1 MAPKVLV
8 VLTSYGLIESVGQPT
23 GWYLPE
29 FAHPYEVLASKGVEV
44 VTASPK
50 GGVAPLDQSSVEA
63 FKSDASSASFLATKA
78 ALWEQTAPI
87 ASFLGRSAEFAA
99 LFYPGG
105 HGPMFDLATDKESI
119 ALINEFVAAGKP
131 VAAVCH
137 GPAVFVNVVLP
148 SGKKLLEGK
157 EATGFSDVEEDVV
170 GMTAH
175 MPFSLEAKIKAAGA
189 IYKKAS
195 DAWAPLT
202 LVQDGG
208 KLITGQNPGSSAG
221 VGEALAKAIGV

>member
-8 VLTSYGLIESVGQPT
+8 VLTSYGRIESIGQPT

-29 FAHPYEVLASKGVEV
+29 FAHPYEVLSKKGVEI

-50 GGVAPLDQSSVEA
+50 GGVAPLDPGSVEA
-63 FKSDASSASFLATKA
+63 FKGDASAANFHATKA

-87 ASFLGRSAEFAA
+87 SSFLGKSSDFAA

-105 HGPMFDLATDKESI
+105 HGPMFDLATDADSI

-137 GPAVFVNVVLP
+137 GPVVFVNVELP
-148 SGKKLLEGK
+148 GGKKLLAGK
-157 EATGFSDVEEDVV
+157 EATGFSNAEEDAV
-170 GMTAH
+170 GMSKH
-175 MPFSLEAKIKAAGA
+175 MPFALEDKIKEAGA
-189 IYKKAS
+189 IYKKAPEP
-195 DAWAPLT
+195 WAPLT

-208 KLITGQNPGSSAG
+208 KFITGQNPASSVG